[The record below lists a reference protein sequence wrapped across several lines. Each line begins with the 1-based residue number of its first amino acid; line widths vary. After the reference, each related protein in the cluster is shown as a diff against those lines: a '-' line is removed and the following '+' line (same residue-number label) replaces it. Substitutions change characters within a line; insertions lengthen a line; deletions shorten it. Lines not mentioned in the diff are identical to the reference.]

1 MLEETEDR
9 EEIIERVAALD
20 IGKAEVVVCVR
31 VPSPTQP
38 GRRAQEIATF
48 STMTRSLLRLA
59 DRLRELGVTRVVMEA
74 TSDYWKPVVRHE
86 APGIEWRC
94 KDFTAG
100 QSQLAGEAGGSRD
113 VGTHAMVGAALT
125 TYGTG
130 RHCQTIRVRQAVM
143 RRRTRGTAV

>member
-1 MLEETEDR
+1 
-9 EEIIERVAALD
+9 VA
-20 IGKAEVVVCVR
+20 EFWN
-31 VPSPTQP
+31 PT
-38 GRRAQEIATF
+38 
-48 STMTRSLLRLA
+48 
-59 DRLRELGVTRVVMEA
+59 
-74 TSDYWKPVVRHE
+74 VRHE
-86 APGIEWRC
+86 ALGIEWRC
-94 KDFTAG
+94 NDFTAG

>member
-1 MLEETEDR
+1 MLEEARDTG
-9 EEIIERVAALD
+9 EIIERVAALD
-20 IGKAEVVVCVR
+20 IGKAELVCCVR
-31 VPSPTQP
+31 VPDAGRP
-38 GRRAQEIATF
+38 GRRLQEVTPY
-48 STMTRSLLRLA
+48 STMTRSLLVLA
-59 DRLRELGVTRVVMEA
+59 DRLRGLGVTRVVMEA
-74 TSDYWKPVVRHE
+74 TSVYWKPAVRHE

-100 QSQLAGEAGGSRD
+100 QSQLTGEAGGSQD

-130 RHCQTIRVRQAVM
+130 RHCQTARVRQAVM